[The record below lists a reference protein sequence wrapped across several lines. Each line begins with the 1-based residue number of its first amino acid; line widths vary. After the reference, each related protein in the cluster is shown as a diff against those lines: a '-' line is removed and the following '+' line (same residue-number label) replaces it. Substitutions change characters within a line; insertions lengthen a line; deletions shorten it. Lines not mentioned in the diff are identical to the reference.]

1 MTRDPLVLRPI
12 ERVENILNYLSGTR
26 HHAFPVVTH
35 REQKKDQLHSNML
48 HEVDDRRQHTTS
60 SNGNGGYG
68 TGNQG
73 SGLGNRGSGLG
84 NRRRKKRGSGRT
96 SSFNTL
102 NEAGY
107 NNNNSRVTRRLN
119 GLVLRKHLTVL
130 LSKRHKQSV
139 FIPSHYFRESQ
150 NGWTVTRVSNVDSM
164 KVDEEQEEK
173 GGKGEKGEKEEETE
187 ETDETEKTEKTEET
201 EKTEKIKKAK
211 ETEQIDKMEKKEE
224 TKGKEK
230 QQGKSNQEQHSN
242 GTATEEPTPTTGT
255 TATKPP
261 GVFRTLSAFQATG
274 LKRPL
279 IVDFRDNVLTWEQL
293 EGNYPRY
300 LAYDKY
306 LTTEEKKCWVD
317 LRPYMNEAPPMISS
331 HSVVTQAYQMF
342 RHLGLRHLCVV
353 DDDKDCVGIICR
365 HELLPNKIAQTSSA
379 EVDEEGGERGWAP
392 TPRHRLQ
399 RNMTAS

>member
-35 REQKKDQLHSNML
+35 RERKKDQLRSNML
-48 HEVDDRRQHTTS
+48 HEVGDRRQHNGNTGNGSS
-60 SNGNGGYG
+60 SNHHHSSSSNSRYG

-73 SGLGNRGSGLG
+73 SGLSREIGLSNRQ
-84 NRRRKKRGSGRT
+84 RRTRGGGRT
-96 SSFNTL
+96 SSFSTL
-102 NEAGY
+102 NEAAY
-107 NNNNSRVTRRLN
+107 SNNNSRVTRRLN

-139 FIPSHYFRESQ
+139 LIPSHYFRESQ
-150 NGWTVTRVSNVDSM
+150 NGWTVTRVTNVESM
-164 KVDEEQEEK
+164 KVDEEREEK
-173 GGKGEKGEKEEETE
+173 EGKEEKEATEETE
-187 ETDETEKTEKTEET
+187 ESTQ
-201 EKTEKIKKAK
+201 AK
-211 ETEQIDKMEKKEE
+211 ETGKIEKIEKKEE
-224 TKGKEK
+224 T
-230 QQGKSNQEQHSN
+230 QGKQHQEQQAN
-242 GTATEEPTPTTGT
+242 GTATEEATPTPTT
-255 TATKPP
+255 ATKTP
-261 GVFRTLSAFQATG
+261 GVFRTLSAFQAVG
-274 LKRPL
+274 LERPL

-306 LTTEEKKCWVD
+306 MTTEEKKCWVD

-365 HELLPNKIAQTSSA
+365 HELLPNKIAQTSTA
-379 EVDEEGGERGWAP
+379 EVEEGGERGWAP